1 MKESTVTTSPSSQ
14 EPPSKNCQ
22 QCVQHLHEIFRRP
35 DSRPLQMLLTMGAVT
50 DPNTRQMKIDSFTNG
65 MAVSIPKTV
74 AKKDASSSV
83 SHSQQPVVMDHPRA
97 EGNNTIQA
105 TSLRKTEP
113 ATTAPSLFSSLLAH
127 ERLFIM
133 CRPCRT
139 HGPEGKARAFIGGPE
154 PSVVVLCSN
163 RLNVSNQRE
172 IEEVLVHELVHAYDS
187 HVQKLDFSSCLD
199 LAYSEVRA
207 SREAECYQ
215 TWLLQDH
222 CIKTTA
228 AQATDTMFPKQGR
241 GCVQQVFAAAMADHK
256 PFDVDSST
264 AKGVA
269 TTTTTTPSTTASRIS
284 NRHPRIKAS
293 NYNASNS
300 SNQWNDS
307 SNANHHS
314 NTLPRSYSIQQP
326 HSQR

>member
-1 MKESTVTTSPSSQ
+1 
-14 EPPSKNCQ
+14 
-22 QCVQHLHEIFRRP
+22 
-35 DSRPLQMLLTMGAVT
+35 
-50 DPNTRQMKIDSFTNG
+50 
-65 MAVSIPKTV
+65 
-74 AKKDASSSV
+74 
-83 SHSQQPVVMDHPRA
+83 
-97 EGNNTIQA
+97 
-105 TSLRKTEP
+105 
-113 ATTAPSLFSSLLAH
+113 
-127 ERLFIM
+127 
-133 CRPCRT
+133 
-139 HGPEGKARAFIGGPE
+139 
-154 PSVVVLCSN
+154 VVLCSN

-222 CIKTTA
+222 CIKATA

-269 TTTTTTPSTTASRIS
+269 TTTTTTTPSSRIS
-284 NRHPRIKAS
+284 NHNGRHPRIKAS
-293 NYNASNS
+293 NNNANNS